1 MSAARAALLALGLV
15 ASLGAALGALSGCVK
30 VTTQRWPGPMEPE
43 VRPLPP
49 GDSKSHLP
57 GPEEVVVLRHAD
69 PVRVRP
75 PGTNSGRP
83 LAFYDKLTRL
93 SAGGQ
98 VVVAAGGRA
107 EILWPQ
113 GSTVMLYDN
122 AVAWIGS
129 PSRGEEILDLSR
141 VDRARI
147 MLRPEDRVRLVGG
160 SVLYGEGGP
169 YVLNLLS
176 PGTLAVHNQSK
187 GSASVAFR
195 EEVFLLGPG
204 QRVVLPLLSAGGRPI
219 ETTAGVQRLQGPGFS
234 VGAVGEVESSA
245 TETEF
250 SVSASGESVVDAFG
264 VRVRLA
270 PGARATFGD
279 LGPTPQTPVEDEA
292 YRDTGVPAEEA
303 AVDPDV
309 PDPGGVP
316 EAPAD
321 EQAQPADDPGAA
333 DEDAPPRRLTPGR
346 RGV

>member
-1 MSAARAALLALGLV
+1 VSASRGALLALGLF
-15 ASLGAALGALSGCVK
+15 ATLGATLGSLAGCVK
-30 VTTQRWPGPMEPE
+30 VTTQRWPGPMDPE

-49 GDSKSHLP
+49 GDSKSHLQ

-75 PGTNSGRP
+75 AGTNSGRP

-93 SAGGQ
+93 SAGSQ

-107 EILWPQ
+107 EILWPE

-141 VDRARI
+141 VERARI

-160 SVLYGEGGP
+160 AVLYGEGGP
-169 YVLNLLS
+169 YTLHLLS

-187 GSASVAFR
+187 GSTSVAFR

-219 ETTAGVQRLQGPGFS
+219 EPTAGVQRLPGPGFT
-234 VGAVGEVESSA
+234 VGAVGEVESSG
-245 TETEF
+245 TETEL
-250 SVSASGESVVDAFG
+250 SVSASGESLVDAFG

-279 LGPTPQTPVEDEA
+279 LGPTPQSPADDEA
-292 YRDTGVPAEEA
+292 YSDTGVPAEEA

-316 EAPAD
+316 EAPAGD
-321 EQAQPADDPGAA
+321 PPEEQADDPGIA
-333 DEDAPPRRLTPGR
+333 
-346 RGV
+346 